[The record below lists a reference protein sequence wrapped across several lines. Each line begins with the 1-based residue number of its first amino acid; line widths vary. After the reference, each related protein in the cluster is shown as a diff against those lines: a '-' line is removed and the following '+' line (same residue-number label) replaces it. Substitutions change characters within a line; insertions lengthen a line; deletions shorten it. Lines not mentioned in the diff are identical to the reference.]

1 MKIQSCKISKNLQL
15 FIKNDRAVFGMPMR
29 LTVSIIIG
37 IAAMIM
43 ILTYILN
50 PCLFPSK
57 MVVSIDPLVNV
68 IDSGDSKDF
77 NITAHV
83 TDKEGRPIIGALVII
98 KGLGDV
104 GSANTNTAGNVNI
117 SIMATLQSGQNE
129 GYLDISVKYSCFE
142 TFSQTSMI
150 KVVRW

>member
-1 MKIQSCKISKNLQL
+1 MKTYSCKISKNLQL

-43 ILTYILN
+43 IVAYILN

-57 MVVSIDPLVNV
+57 MVVSVDPLINV
-68 IDSGDSKDF
+68 IDSGNSKDF
-77 NITAHV
+77 NITVHV
-83 TDKEGRPIIGALVII
+83 TDIEGRPIIGALVII

-104 GSANTNTAGNVNI
+104 ASANTNTAGNVDI
-117 SIMATLQSGQNE
+117 SINTTLQSGQNE
-129 GYLDISVKYSCFE
+129 GYLDLSVKYSCFE
-142 TFSQTSMI
+142 RFSQVSMI
-150 KVVRW
+150 KVVRG